1 MFSCA
6 PCDAFARA
14 RASALDCARWNAAAA
29 HLDKVAHLH
38 VCALLFCFGFFFFKR
53 KYQLSNVT
61 VLFILAV
68 NSGLNECVAHLN
80 GELFDLLEA

>member
-6 PCDAFARA
+6 PCGAFALA
-14 RASALDCARWNAAAA
+14 CALDCARWNAAAA

-38 VCALLFCFGFFFFKR
+38 VCASLFFLFFFKC

-61 VLFILAV
+61 ELFILAV
-68 NSGLNECVAHLN
+68 NSSLNECIAHLN